1 MFPSS
6 LLWPNPPNHD
16 TGLPYCPERITEGN
30 EMHQMVGYLP
40 LVSKDNKTLVQIF
53 TDLDTGLI
61 EHVQVAHRELP
72 YGSWGSPTEVQ
83 KVD

>member
-1 MFPSS
+1 
-6 LLWPNPPNHD
+6 
-16 TGLPYCPERITEGN
+16 
-30 EMHQMVGYLP
+30 MHQMVGYLP

-53 TDLDTGLI
+53 TDLETGLI
-61 EHVQVAHRELP
+61 EHVQVAHRDLP